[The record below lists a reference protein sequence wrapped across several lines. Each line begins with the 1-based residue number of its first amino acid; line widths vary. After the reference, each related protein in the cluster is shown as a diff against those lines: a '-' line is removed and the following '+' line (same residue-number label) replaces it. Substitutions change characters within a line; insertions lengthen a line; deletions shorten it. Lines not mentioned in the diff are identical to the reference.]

1 LRLLAFD
8 TQGPLLSVVAAE
20 CDAVIAERA
29 EVAERGQADRIL
41 PLLEE
46 VLALAG
52 WGWRSVELL
61 AVTVGPGGFTAIRTG
76 LAAARALALAL
87 DRPAIGIGTLEAMAE
102 AAFDVA
108 RPGPLLVLKDLRRE
122 QMAVQGFG
130 PDLKPD
136 ALPRLLGRDEALA
149 AAMAAPR
156 LAGDGALLL
165 RPFLLPTNT
174 ILEAVPSARYGAR
187 AAWRRVTR
195 GERLVAGT
203 ELRPFYLRPADAQLA
218 AGRPLVAALAA
229 P

>member
-29 EVAERGQADRIL
+29 EAAERGQADRIL

-102 AAFDVA
+102 VAFDVA

>member
-8 TQGPLLSVVAAE
+8 TQGPLLSAVAAE

-29 EVAERGQADRIL
+29 EAAERGQADRIL

-102 AAFDVA
+102 VAFDVA

-218 AGRPLVAALAA
+218 AGRPLVAPLAA

>member
-8 TQGPLLSVVAAE
+8 TQGPLLSAVAAE
-20 CDAVIAERA
+20 CHAVIAERA
-29 EVAERGQADRIL
+29 EAAERGQADRIL

-87 DRPAIGIGTLEAMAE
+87 DRPAFGIGTLEAMAE
-102 AAFDVA
+102 AAVDVA
-108 RPGPLLVLKDLRRE
+108 GPGPLLVLKDLRRE
-122 QMAVQGFG
+122 QMAAQGFG

-136 ALPRLLGRDEALA
+136 TLPCLLGRDEALA

-165 RPFLLPTNT
+165 RPFLPPANT

-195 GERLVAGT
+195 GERPVAGT
-203 ELRPFYLRPADAQLA
+203 ELRPFYLRPADAQPA